1 MNNVGISKKLEQTAR
16 LLEFWEGPSPLTD
29 QLTRAAERV
38 SRLEIPLEVFASA
51 ASDERVG
58 AELDGALGFWFRD
71 FFPDVVW
78 ALRETVATGTSAL
91 FERVARAVEPGV
103 VELARV
109 RALDLR
115 AVGFLRDAFG
125 VRDLE
130 SLKRA
135 CEAGALSRSREFA
148 PETELDILDD
158 IYFLNALD
166 KDGVRGGETSER
178 ANGADVFAS
187 DSFGSE
193 FVRFAS
199 FDEPALPLD
208 DPNLIFSANAEAL
221 ADFIVAELRN
231 PTKKRDVAATAKE
244 LVSEFVSKERIDAV
258 REQALGVVGKIRR
271 FFVPRDNPANARLRW
286 EEEERRRA
294 KEARRR
300 ESEDG
305 GAQDGASGGRSENWS
320 GAVAPDA
327 RIEAVGPLGRSAD
340 AVARLDFLIET
351 DDPKSAFER
360 IKNAVFVKETLAE
373 DARFL
378 AVSLRPDAFELP
390 FNGRPTPETRL
401 FFYAATE
408 FVWGARKLYLSSTP
422 KSWDALRKRAE
433 ERGWRLTSLGL
444 YSGARRLGSRTERRI
459 YEKLGSPEIPIELRE
474 GRVESDWLDA
484 GAPELLKTADLRGD
498 LHSHSTFT
506 DGTGSLEEMVA
517 EARRLGLDYLAATD
531 HTKNVVSVGGMNDA
545 EILRYW
551 DYLDELN
558 GVLRREG
565 IDFRVLKG
573 AEVDILD
580 DGSLDLKDETLAR
593 ADWIVASLHFG
604 LEQSPERLRRRYE
617 GAFRNPFVDVIGH
630 PTERIIGVKT
640 PMKVDVD
647 FLVESAA
654 RFGKCLEL
662 NSQPRRLDLDVDGLI
677 AAKKAGVPVV
687 ISTDAHSPAHLAYL
701 RFGVEQARRAGLTRA
716 DVANA
721 RSFAELTELR
731 AELKRRSERGE
742 S

>member
-16 LLEFWEGPSPLTD
+16 LLEFLEGPSPLTD
-29 QLTRAAERV
+29 ELTRAAERV
-38 SRLEIPLEVFASA
+38 SLLEIPLEFFASA
-51 ASDERVG
+51 ATDERVG
-58 AELDGALGFWFRD
+58 AELDGALGFWFRG

-125 VRDLE
+125 VRDLD

-135 CEAGALSRSREFA
+135 CEASALSRSREFS

-158 IYFLNALD
+158 VYFLNALD
-166 KDGVRGGETSER
+166 KEAARETETLER
-178 ANGADVFAS
+178 ATASNVFAS

-193 FVRFAS
+193 FVRAAT
-199 FDEPALPLD
+199 FDEPPLPLD
-208 DPNLIFSANAEAL
+208 DPRLIFSANAEAL
-221 ADFIVAELRN
+221 ADFIVAELRE
-231 PTKKRDVAATAKE
+231 PSKKRDVATTAKE
-244 LVSEFVSKERIDAV
+244 LVSEFVSKEKIDAV

-271 FFVPRDNPANARLRW
+271 FFVPRENPENARLRW

-294 KEARRR
+294 KETRRR
-300 ESEDG
+300 ESG
-305 GAQDGASGGRSENWS
+305 GGEQSGSNGGRSESWS
-320 GAVAPDA
+320 GAVAPNA
-327 RIEAVGPLGRSAD
+327 RVEAVGPLGRSTD
-340 AVARLDFLIET
+340 GVARLDFLIET

-360 IKNAVFVKETLAE
+360 IKSAVFVKETLAE
-373 DARFL
+373 DVRFL
-378 AVSLRPDAFELP
+378 AVSLRPEAFELP

-422 KSWDALRKRAE
+422 KSWDALRRRAE

-459 YEKLGSPEIPIELRE
+459 YEKLGLPEIPIELRE

-484 GAPELLKTADLRGD
+484 GAPELLTTADLRGD
-498 LHSHSTFT
+498 LHSHSNYT
-506 DGTGSLEEMVA
+506 DGIGSLEEMVA
-517 EARRLGLDYLAATD
+517 EARRLGRDYLAATD

-545 EILRYW
+545 EVLRYW
-551 DYLDELN
+551 EYIDELN

-565 IDFRVLKG
+565 VDFRVLKG

-580 DGSLDLKDETLAR
+580 DGSLDLKDETLAQ

-604 LEQSPERLRRRYE
+604 FDQSPERLRRRYE
-617 GAFRNPFVDVIGH
+617 GAFRHPFVDAIGH
-630 PTERIIGVKT
+630 PTERQIGMRK
-640 PMKVDVD
+640 PMDVDVD

-662 NSQPRRLDLDVDGLI
+662 NSQPRRLDLSVDGLI
-677 AAKKAGVPVV
+677 AAKKAGVPIV
-687 ISTDAHSPAHLAYL
+687 ISTDSHAPAHLAYL

-731 AELKRRSERGE
+731 AELKKRRERGGN
-742 S
+742 

>member
-16 LLEFWEGPSPLTD
+16 LLEFCEGPSPLTD
-29 QLTRAAERV
+29 ELTRAAERV
-38 SRLEIPLEVFASA
+38 ALLEIPLEIFASA

-71 FFPDVVW
+71 VFPDVVW

-91 FERVARAVEPGV
+91 FERVARTVEPAV
-103 VELARV
+103 VELTRV
-109 RALDLR
+109 RSLDLR
-115 AVGFLRDAFG
+115 AFGFLRDAFG
-125 VRDLE
+125 VRDLD

-135 CEAGALSRSREFA
+135 CEAGALSRSREFS

-166 KDGVRGGETSER
+166 KNGVRDGETAAR

-193 FVRFAS
+193 FARLAA

-208 DPNLIFSANAEAL
+208 DPNLMFGANAEAL
-221 ADFIVAELRN
+221 ADFIVSELRN
-231 PTKKRDVAATAKE
+231 PAKKRDVAATAKA
-244 LVSEFVSKERIDAV
+244 LVSEFVSKEKIDAA

-294 KEARRR
+294 RETRRR
-300 ESEDG
+300 ESKDG
-305 GAQDGASGGRSENWS
+305 GAQDGSGGGRPENWD

-378 AVSLRPDAFELP
+378 AVSLRPDAFEMP

-422 KSWDALRKRAE
+422 TSWDALRKRAE

-459 YEKLGSPEIPIELRE
+459 YEKLGLPEIPVELRE

-484 GAPELLKTADLRGD
+484 GAPELLTTADLRGD

-551 DYLDELN
+551 DYIDELN

-565 IDFRVLKG
+565 VDFRVLKG

-604 LEQSPERLRRRYE
+604 LDQSPERLRRRYE
-617 GAFRNPFVDVIGH
+617 GAFRNPFVDAIGH
-630 PTERIIGVKT
+630 PTERIIGVKA

-662 NSQPRRLDLDVDGLI
+662 NSQPRRLDLNVDGLI

-687 ISTDAHSPAHLAYL
+687 ISTDAHSPAHLPYL

-721 RSFAELTELR
+721 RSFAELSALR
-731 AELKRRSERGE
+731 AELKRRRERGE
-742 S
+742 N

>member
-16 LLEFWEGPSPLTD
+16 LLEFCEGPSPLTD
-29 QLTRAAERV
+29 ELTRAAERV
-38 SRLEIPLEVFASA
+38 SLLEIPLEFFASA
-51 ASDERVG
+51 ATDERVG
-58 AELDGALGFWFRD
+58 AELDGALGYWFRG

-91 FERVARAVEPGV
+91 FERVARAVEPAV

-109 RALDLR
+109 RSLDLR
-115 AVGFLRDAFG
+115 AFGFLRDAFG
-125 VRDLE
+125 VRDLD

-135 CEAGALSRSREFA
+135 CETGALSRSREFS

-166 KDGVRGGETSER
+166 KDGVRDGETAER
-178 ANGADVFAS
+178 ANGASVFAS

-193 FVRFAS
+193 FARLAA
-199 FDEPALPLD
+199 FDEPPLPLD
-208 DPNLIFSANAEAL
+208 DPNLMFGANAEAL
-221 ADFIVAELRN
+221 ADFIVSELRD
-231 PTKKRDVAATAKE
+231 PTKKRDVAATAKA
-244 LVSEFVSKERIDAV
+244 LVSEFVSKETLDAA

-294 KEARRR
+294 RETRRR
-300 ESEDG
+300 ESAD
-305 GAQDGASGGRSENWS
+305 GAQSGSNGGRSEHWD

-378 AVSLRPDAFELP
+378 AVSLRPEAFALP
-390 FNGRPTPETRL
+390 FNARPTPETRL

-408 FVWGARKLYLSSTP
+408 FVWGARKLFLSSTP

-459 YEKLGSPEIPIELRE
+459 YEKLGLPEIPVELRE

-484 GAPELLKTADLRGD
+484 GAPELLTLADLRGD

-545 EILRYW
+545 EFARYW
-551 DYLDELN
+551 DYIDELN

-565 IDFRVLKG
+565 VDFRVLKG

-604 LEQSPERLRRRYE
+604 LDQLPERLRRRYE
-617 GAFRNPFVDVIGH
+617 GAFRNPFVDAIGH
-630 PTERIIGVKT
+630 PTGRQIGTRK
-640 PMKVDVD
+640 PMEVDVE

-662 NSQPRRLDLDVDGLI
+662 NSQPRRLDLNVDGLI

-687 ISTDAHSPAHLAYL
+687 ISTDSHSPAHLAYL
-701 RFGVEQARRAGLTRA
+701 RFGVEQARRAGLTRS

-731 AELKRRSERGE
+731 AELKRRSGRGE

>member
-16 LLEFWEGPSPLTD
+16 LLEFCEGPSPLTD
-29 QLTRAAERV
+29 ELTRAAERV
-38 SRLEIPLEVFASA
+38 SLLEIPLEVFASA

-58 AELDGALGFWFRD
+58 AELDGALGYWFRG
-71 FFPDVVW
+71 FFPDAVW
-78 ALRETVATGTSAL
+78 ALRETIATGTSTL
-91 FERVARAVEPGV
+91 FERVARTVEPAV
-103 VELARV
+103 VELARA
-109 RALDLR
+109 RSLDLR

-125 VRDLE
+125 VRDLD

-135 CEAGALSRSREFA
+135 CEAGALSRSREFS

-166 KDGVRGGETSER
+166 RDGVRDDEKSER
-178 ANGADVFAS
+178 RSGASVFAS

-193 FVRFAS
+193 FARLAS
-199 FDEPALPLD
+199 FDEPTLPLD
-208 DPNLIFSANAEAL
+208 DPNLVFSANAEAL
-221 ADFIVAELRN
+221 ADFIVSELRD

-244 LVSEFVSKERIDAV
+244 LVSELVSKERLDAV
-258 REQALGVVGKIRR
+258 REQAFDVVGKIRR
-271 FFVPRDNPANARLRW
+271 FFVPRENPANARLRW

-294 KEARRR
+294 RETRRR
-300 ESEDG
+300 EAGDDSNGE
-305 GAQDGASGGRSENWS
+305 RSANGD

-327 RIEAVGPLGRSAD
+327 RIEAVGPLGRSVD
-340 AVARLDFLIET
+340 GVARLDFLIET

-378 AVSLRPDAFELP
+378 AVSLRPEAFAMP
-390 FNGRPTPETRL
+390 FNARPTPETRL

-422 KSWDALRKRAE
+422 KSWDALRERAE

-459 YEKLGSPEIPIELRE
+459 YEKLGLPEIPVELRE
-474 GRVESDWLDA
+474 GRVESDWLAA
-484 GAPELLKTADLRGD
+484 GTPELLTTADLRGD
-498 LHSHSTFT
+498 LHSHSNFT

-551 DYLDELN
+551 DYIDELN

-565 IDFRVLKG
+565 SDFRVLKG

-604 LEQSPERLRRRYE
+604 LDQSPERLRRRYE
-617 GAFRNPFVDVIGH
+617 GAFRNPLVDAIGH
-630 PTERIIGVKT
+630 PTERQIGMRG
-640 PMKVDVD
+640 PMQVDVD

-677 AAKKAGVPVV
+677 AAKKAGVPIA
-687 ISTDAHSPAHLAYL
+687 ISTDSHSPAHLAYL
-701 RFGVEQARRAGLTRA
+701 RFGVEQARRAGLTRD

-721 RSFAELTELR
+721 RSFSELVELR
-731 AELKRRSERGE
+731 AKLKRRAERGE

>member
-16 LLEFWEGPSPLTD
+16 LLEFCEGPSPLTGE
-29 QLTRAAERV
+29 LTRAAERV
-38 SRLEIPLEVFASA
+38 LLLEIPLEVFASA
-51 ASDERVG
+51 ATDERVG
-58 AELDGALGFWFRD
+58 AELDGALGFWFRG

-78 ALRETVATGTSAL
+78 ALRETIATGTSAL

-109 RALDLR
+109 RALDWR
-115 AVGFLRDAFG
+115 AFGFLRDAFG
-125 VRDLE
+125 VRDLKT
-130 SLKRA
+130 LKRA
-135 CEAGALSRSREFA
+135 CEANALSRSREFT
-148 PETELDILDD
+148 PEAELDILDD

-166 KDGVRGGETSER
+166 EAAGRGIETAER
-178 ANGADVFAS
+178 GSAANVFAS

-193 FVRFAS
+193 FVRLAAL
-199 FDEPALPLD
+199 DEPALPLD

-221 ADFIVAELRN
+221 ADFIVAELRE
-231 PTKKRDVAATAKE
+231 PTKKRDVASAAKE
-244 LVSEFVSKERIDAV
+244 IVSEFVSKEKIDAV

-271 FFVPRDNPANARLRW
+271 FFVPRDGAANVRLRR
-286 EEEERRRA
+286 EEEERRRTR
-294 KEARRR
+294 ETRR
-300 ESEDG
+300 ESG
-305 GAQDGASGGRSENWS
+305 SGVGAESWS
-320 GAVAPDA
+320 GAVAPSA
-327 RIEAVGPLGRSAD
+327 RIEAVGPLGRSTEG
-340 AVARLDFLIET
+340 VARLDFLLET

-360 IKNAVFVKETLAE
+360 VKSAAFVKETLAE
-373 DARFL
+373 DVRFL
-378 AVSLRPDAFELP
+378 AVSLRPEAFELP

-422 KSWDALRKRAE
+422 TSWDALRKRAE

-459 YEKLGSPEIPIELRE
+459 YEKLGLPEIPVELRE

-484 GAPELLKTADLRGD
+484 GAPELLTLGDLRGD

-517 EARRLGLDYLAATD
+517 EARRLGRDYLAATD

-551 DYLDELN
+551 DYIDELN

-580 DGSLDLKDETLAR
+580 DGSLDLKDETLAQ

-604 LEQSPERLRRRYE
+604 FDQSPERLRRRYE
-617 GAFRNPFVDVIGH
+617 GAFRNPYVDAIGH
-630 PTERIIGVKT
+630 PTERLIGIRKPVE
-640 PMKVDVD
+640 VDVE

-662 NSQPRRLDLDVDGLI
+662 NSQPRRLDLGVDALV
-677 AAKKAGVPVV
+677 AAKKAGVPIV
-687 ISTDAHSPAHLAYL
+687 ISTDSHSPAHLAYL
-701 RFGVEQARRAGLTRA
+701 RFGVEQARRAGLTPA

-721 RSFAELTELR
+721 RSLAELTELR
-731 AELKRRSERGE
+731 ANLKQRRERGE
-742 S
+742 K

>member
-16 LLEFWEGPSPLTD
+16 LLEFLEGPSPLTD
-29 QLTRAAERV
+29 ELTRAAERV
-38 SRLEIPLEVFASA
+38 SLLEIPLEVFASA
-51 ASDERVG
+51 ATDERVG

-71 FFPDVVW
+71 FFSDVVW
-78 ALRETVATGTSAL
+78 ALRETVATGASAL
-91 FERVARAVEPGV
+91 FERGARAVEPGV

-135 CEAGALSRSREFA
+135 CEAGALSRSREFS

-166 KDGVRGGETSER
+166 KGDVRDGEASER
-178 ANGADVFAS
+178 GSAASADVFAS

-199 FDEPALPLD
+199 FDEPPLPLD

-221 ADFIVAELRN
+221 ADFIVSELRN
-231 PTKKRDVAATAKE
+231 PTKKRDVAATAKAF
-244 LVSEFVSKERIDAV
+244 VSEFVSKEKLDAA

-294 KEARRR
+294 KETRRR
-300 ESEDG
+300 ESGDG
-305 GAQDGASGGRSENWS
+305 SQGGSNGGRSENWS

-327 RIEAVGPLGRSAD
+327 RIEAVGPLGRSTD

-351 DDPKSAFER
+351 DDPKTAFER

-378 AVSLRPDAFELP
+378 AVSLRPEAFELP

-408 FVWGARKLYLSSTP
+408 FVWGARKLCLSSTP
-422 KSWDALRKRAE
+422 TSWDALRKRAA

-459 YEKLGSPEIPIELRE
+459 YEKLGLPEIPVELRE
-474 GRVESDWLDA
+474 GRVENDWLDA
-484 GAPELLKTADLRGD
+484 GAPELLTTADLRGD
-498 LHSHSTFT
+498 LHSHSNFT

-545 EILRYW
+545 EFARYW
-551 DYLDELN
+551 DYIDELN

-565 IDFRVLKG
+565 VDFRVLKG

-604 LEQSPERLRRRYE
+604 LDQSPERLRRRYE
-617 GAFRNPFVDVIGH
+617 GAFRNPFVDAIGH
-630 PTERIIGVKT
+630 PTERMIGMRG
-640 PMKVDVD
+640 PMEVDVD

-687 ISTDAHSPAHLAYL
+687 ISTDAHSPTHLAYL
-701 RFGVEQARRAGLTRA
+701 RFGVEQARRAGLTRS

-721 RSFAELTELR
+721 RSFAELVELR
-731 AELKRRSERGE
+731 ARLKRRSRGGI
-742 S
+742 

>member
-1 MNNVGISKKLEQTAR
+1 MEQTAR
-16 LLEFWEGPSPLTD
+16 LLEFCEGPSPLTD
-29 QLTRAAERV
+29 ELTRAAERV
-38 SRLEIPLEVFASA
+38 FRLEIPLEFFATA

-71 FFPDVVW
+71 FFPEVVW
-78 ALRETVATGTSAL
+78 ALRETIATGASTL
-91 FERVARAVEPGV
+91 FDRVAQSVEPAV

-109 RALDLR
+109 RSLDMRAL
-115 AVGFLRDAFG
+115 GFLRDAFG
-125 VRDLE
+125 VRDLK

-135 CEAGALSRSREFA
+135 CEAGALSRSREFD

-166 KDGVRGGETSER
+166 KENGRDAEATERGNAT
-178 ANGADVFAS
+178 DVFAS

-193 FVRFAS
+193 FARLAA

-208 DPNLIFSANAEAL
+208 DPNLMFGANAEAL
-221 ADFIVAELRN
+221 ADFIVSELRN
-231 PTKKRDVAATAKE
+231 PTKKRDVATSAKE
-244 LVSEFVSKERIDAV
+244 FVSDLVSKERIDAV

-294 KEARRR
+294 RETRRR
-300 ESEDG
+300 ESKDG
-305 GAQDGASGGRSENWS
+305 GAQDGWGGGRSEKLV
-320 GAVAPDA
+320 GAVAANA

-340 AVARLDFLIET
+340 ALSRLDFLIET
-351 DDPKSAFER
+351 DNPKSAFER

-378 AVSLRPDAFELP
+378 AVSLRPDAFEMPL
-390 FNGRPTPETRL
+390 NARPTPETRL

-422 KSWDALRKRAE
+422 NSWDALRKRAE

-459 YEKLGSPEIPIELRE
+459 YEKLGLQEIPVELRE

-484 GAPELLKTADLRGD
+484 GAPELLTLDDLRGD

-506 DGTGSLEEMVA
+506 DGTGSLEEMV
-517 EARRLGLDYLAATD
+517 EQARRLGLDYLAATD

-551 DYLDELN
+551 DYIDELN
-558 GVLRREG
+558 GVLRRESV
-565 IDFRVLKG
+565 DFRVLKG

-604 LEQSPERLRRRYE
+604 LDQSPERLRRRYD
-617 GAFRNPFVDVIGH
+617 GAFRNPFVDAIGH
-630 PTERIIGVKT
+630 PTERQIGMRK
-640 PMKVDVD
+640 PMEVDVD

-662 NSQPRRLDLDVDGLI
+662 NAQPRRLDLDVDGLI

-687 ISTDAHSPAHLAYL
+687 ISTDSHSPAHLAYL

-721 RSFAELTELR
+721 RSFAELTKWR
-731 AELKRRSERGE
+731 AESRARSERD
-742 S
+742 

>member
-1 MNNVGISKKLEQTAR
+1 M
-16 LLEFWEGPSPLTD
+16 TD
-29 QLTRAAERV
+29 ELARAAERV
-38 SRLEIPLEVFASA
+38 ALLEIPLEFFASA
-51 ASDERVG
+51 ATDERVG
-58 AELDGALGFWFRD
+58 GELDGALGFWFRD

-78 ALRETVATGTSAL
+78 ALRETVATGTSTL
-91 FERVARAVEPGV
+91 FDRVARTVEPAV

-109 RALDLR
+109 RSLDLR

-125 VRDLE
+125 VRDLK

-166 KDGVRGGETSER
+166 QEGVRGGETAER
-178 ANGADVFAS
+178 SAASAADVFAS
-187 DSFGSE
+187 DSFGGE
-193 FVRFAS
+193 FVRWAS
-199 FDEPALPLD
+199 FDEPPLPLD
-208 DPNLIFSANAEAL
+208 DPNLVFSANAEAL
-221 ADFIVAELRN
+221 ADFIVAELRE
-231 PTKKRDVAATAKE
+231 PTKKRDVASTAKE
-244 LVSEFVSKERIDAV
+244 LVSEFVSKERLDAV

-294 KEARRR
+294 REARRR
-300 ESEDG
+300 ESGDAG
-305 GAQDGASGGRSENWS
+305 SNGSSGGRSEN
-320 GAVAPDA
+320 GGAAVAPNA
-327 RIEAVGPLGRSAD
+327 RIEAVGPLGRSVD
-340 AVARLDFLIET
+340 GVSRLDFLIET

-378 AVSLRPDAFELP
+378 AVSLRPEAFALP

-408 FVWGARKLYLSSTP
+408 FVWGARKLWLSSTP
-422 KSWDALRKRAE
+422 TSWDALRKRAE

-459 YEKLGSPEIPIELRE
+459 YEKLGLPEIPIELRE
-474 GRVESDWLDA
+474 GRVESDWLEA
-484 GAPELLKTADLRGD
+484 GAPELLTTADLRGD

-545 EILRYW
+545 EFARYW
-551 DYLDELN
+551 DYIDELN
-558 GVLRREG
+558 DVLRREG

-593 ADWIVASLHFG
+593 ADWVVASLHFG
-604 LEQSPERLRRRYE
+604 LDQSPERLRRRYE
-617 GAFRNPFVDVIGH
+617 GAFRNRFVDAIGH
-630 PTERIIGVKT
+630 PTERQIGMRK
-640 PMKVDVD
+640 PMEVAVD

-662 NSQPRRLDLDVDGLI
+662 NSQPRRLDLNVDGLI

-687 ISTDAHSPAHLAYL
+687 VSTDSHSPAHLAYL

-721 RSFAELTELR
+721 RSFAELIDLR
-731 AELKRRSERGE
+731 AELKRRSEGGE
-742 S
+742 N

>member
-29 QLTRAAERV
+29 ELARAAERV
-38 SRLEIPLEVFASA
+38 SLLEIPLEFFASA
-51 ASDERVG
+51 ATDERVG
-58 AELDGALGFWFRD
+58 AELDGALGFWFRG
-71 FFPDVVW
+71 FLPDVVW
-78 ALRETVATGTSAL
+78 ALRETVATGTSKL
-91 FERVARAVEPGV
+91 FERVARAVEPAV

-109 RALDLR
+109 RSLDLR

-125 VRDLE
+125 VRDLD

-135 CEAGALSRSREFA
+135 CEAGALSRSREFP

-158 IYFLNALD
+158 IYFLNAFD
-166 KDGVRGGETSER
+166 KETARAAEISER
-178 ANGADVFAS
+178 ENDAGVFAS
-187 DSFGSE
+187 DSFGGE
-193 FVRFAS
+193 FARLAA
-199 FDEPALPLD
+199 FDEPPLPLD

-221 ADFIVAELRN
+221 ADFIVSELRD
-231 PTKKRDVAATAKE
+231 PSKKRDVAATAKE
-244 LVSEFVSKERIDAV
+244 FVSELVSKERIDAV

-294 KEARRR
+294 KETRRR
-300 ESEDG
+300 EAEDG
-305 GAQDGASGGRSENWS
+305 AQNGSNGDRAANWS
-320 GAVAPDA
+320 GAVAPNA
-327 RIEAVGPLGRSAD
+327 RIEAVGPLGRSTD
-340 AVARLDFLIET
+340 GVARLDFLIET

-378 AVSLRPDAFELP
+378 AVSLRPDAFEMP

-408 FVWGARKLYLSSTP
+408 FVWGARKLCLSSTP
-422 KSWDALRKRAE
+422 THWDALRKRAE

-459 YEKLGSPEIPIELRE
+459 YEKLGLPEIPVELRE
-474 GRVESDWLDA
+474 GRVENDWLDA
-484 GAPELLKTADLRGD
+484 GAPELLTLDDLRGD
-498 LHSHSTFT
+498 LHSHSNYT

-517 EARRLGLDYLAATD
+517 QARRLGRDYLAATD

-551 DYLDELN
+551 DYIDELN
-558 GVLRREG
+558 DVLRREG
-565 IDFRVLKG
+565 VDFRVLKG

-580 DGSLDLKDETLAR
+580 DGSLDLKDETLAQ

-604 LEQSPERLRRRYE
+604 LDQSPERLRRRYE
-617 GAFRNPFVDVIGH
+617 GAFRNPFVDAIGH
-630 PTERIIGVKT
+630 PTERLIGARKPVG
-640 PMKVDVD
+640 VEID

-662 NSQPRRLDLDVDGLI
+662 NSQPRRLDLNVDGLI

-687 ISTDAHSPAHLAYL
+687 ISTDSHAPEHLAYL

-721 RSFAELTELR
+721 RSYAELTELR
-731 AELKRRSERGE
+731 ADLKRRRERGE
-742 S
+742 N